1 MNSVNIIG
9 YITKDP
15 VLKETKNGK
24 KYCNFVTAVNSGF
37 GKNQKTAFVN
47 CIIWNNGAEALC
59 KNGRKGF
66 RVAISGHIQTG
77 TYKKEKET
85 KYHVH
90 VVVDNIMYVTSK
102 NK

>member
-9 YITKDP
+9 YLTKDP
-15 VLKETKNGK
+15 ELRQTKNGK
-24 KYCNFVTAVNSGF
+24 SFCKFIIAVNSGF
-37 GKNQKTAFVN
+37 GENKKTFFVN

-66 RVAISGHIQTG
+66 RVAISGHIETS
-77 TYKKEKET
+77 TYKREEET
-85 KYHVH
+85 RYHVRI
-90 VVVDNIMYVTSK
+90 VVDNILYMTPK